1 MIRSDQVQRTRTD
14 RPGRKPLGPNFN
26 PVSLFSEFMKS
37 LIWVKA
43 NRLSA
48 HVGKRFHGRV
58 VV

>member
-1 MIRSDQVQRTRTD
+1 
-14 RPGRKPLGPNFN
+14 
-26 PVSLFSEFMKS
+26 MKS